1 MSGKD
6 KNMKEIIEKSMKSQ
20 SYTKKNVYKIEDE
33 DGYFEEKESE
43 STEAGSGDGWDK
55 TFSRNDKKW
64 LVTILVF
71 ISVFVIFACIIVM
84 QNRQKNLNVAEES
97 KSEMNATEDEIQTE
111 EPREWQLEVSLVTSD
126 ADKARVDEKVRE
138 YIERPTLE
146 AEVSIQYDEYAYFWL
161 GDFPML
167 LIKHTSNDDK
177 EIESIYHFSVGRK
190 VMLVDLPTDI
200 IPWADYSDL
209 KEFYILDTTLFIKSQ
224 HADQEYMYI
233 IALVENQLRIEKY
246 TGDGGIP
253 EKAAEVEWITE
264 F

>member
-20 SYTKKNVYKIEDE
+20 NYTKKNVYKVEDE
-33 DGYFEEKESE
+33 AGYFEEKESE

-84 QNRQKNLNVAEES
+84 QNRQKNLNVTEES

-126 ADKARVDEKVRE
+126 EDKARVEEKVRE
-138 YIERPTLE
+138 YIGQRNEGRDALQGDE
-146 AEVSIQYDEYAYFWL
+146 EYAYFWL
-161 GDFPML
+161 GDCPILFERT
-167 LIKHTSNDDK
+167 IRNNIIDVS
-177 EIESIYHFSVGRK
+177 EIYYFNIGRK

-233 IALVENQLRIEKY
+233 IALVENQLRIVKY